1 MQFIIFVG
9 IAVPGPRCTDSW
21 ELHWLQLES
30 SWMLDTETQTKNFFP
45 YLSRSLNACQSS
57 VELGM
62 MAVKHVVPKGHI
74 WHSIFSLLGEN
85 F

>member
-1 MQFIIFVG
+1 
-9 IAVPGPRCTDSW
+9 
-21 ELHWLQLES
+21 
-30 SWMLDTETQTKNFFP
+30 MLDTETQTKNFFP